1 MFHHA
6 TYLSRRDGGVI
17 AGDHEFGFALGHL
30 KHLAVTN
37 QVGDTQLRG
46 ACLPRAEELAGTAQ
60 LEVEFRDL
68 QHAPDLP
75 EAVSGRDAVGV
86 VLAHWIDAYD
96 ELTVEALDFVEVDAW
111 VIADVRWR
119 GRGRGSDVVV
129 DVRQADACRVE
140 DGRNRRVGRRLSG
153 YGIRPQGGGRGG
165 VGGPQAGCA
174 RGWTSARGASGGA
187 PRSRRTPSPRD
198 RLGSAAGGDAS
209 R

>member
-1 MFHHA
+1 MSENLEIA
-6 TYLSRRDGGVI
+6 RRANELFN
-17 AGDHEFGFALGHL
+17 AGEIEAAFALIH
-30 KHLAVTN
+30 
-37 QVGDTQLRG
+37 
-46 ACLPRAEELAGTAQ
+46 P
-60 LEVEFRDL
+60 EVEFRDL

-140 DGRNRRVGRRLSG
+140 DGRIVEWVVGYPDMASALKAV
-153 YGIRPQGGGRGG
+153 G
-165 VGGPQAGCA
+165 VEE
-174 RGWTSARGASGGA
+174 
-187 PRSRRTPSPRD
+187 
-198 RLGSAAGGDAS
+198 
-209 R
+209 